1 MYYSF
6 KYCRRNFFFYDKK
19 NIVNNVFGCIIWR
32 VLWVIKMV
40 FLKSVI
46 KMEVKI

>member
-1 MYYSF
+1 MSNL
-6 KYCRRNFFFYDKK
+6 CIIVLSIVEEIFFNDKVIK
-19 NIVNNVFGCIIWR
+19 VFGCIIWR